1 MSIFALILLAFAMST
16 DAFAAAI
23 GKGVKINR
31 PRLSFALKIGLLFG
45 TIEAITPLIGW
56 LIGRA
61 ASSYVEAWDHW
72 IALIILSGLG
82 VYMLL
87 ESFQPAEEESTSQ
100 QQSFILL
107 CITALGTSID
117 AMAVG
122 ASLALIDVNIAIA
135 SALIGVATFSM
146 LNFGFILGSA
156 LGTLIGKR
164 AEAFGGIVLVSV
176 GVWIFASH
184 TL

>member
-61 ASSYVEAWDHW
+61 ASFY
-72 IALIILSGLG
+72 
-82 VYMLL
+82 
-87 ESFQPAEEESTSQ
+87 
-100 QQSFILL
+100 
-107 CITALGTSID
+107 
-117 AMAVG
+117 AV
-122 ASLALIDVNIAIA
+122 ARN
-135 SALIGVATFSM
+135 
-146 LNFGFILGSA
+146 
-156 LGTLIGKR
+156 
-164 AEAFGGIVLVSV
+164 
-176 GVWIFASH
+176 
-184 TL
+184 